1 MSTIMARW
9 SAIKAALPVEGERI
23 IACVNEARAI
33 IKKQCGQ
40 ELPEV
45 VRWEGVM
52 ISTYFKP
59 VVDILASTYYVH
71 LLALSP
77 EKHLNVPLRCAEEA
91 LKIATSITTGT
102 IIEAWENNQ

>member
-1 MSTIMARW
+1 MVRW
-9 SAIKAALPVEGERI
+9 SAIKTALPVEGERI

-33 IKKQCGQ
+33 IKQQCGQ

-52 ISTYFKP
+52 ISISTYFKP
-59 VVDILASTYYVH
+59 VVDILATTYYVH
-71 LLALSP
+71 LLAVSP
-77 EKHLNVPLRCAEEA
+77 EKHLNVPLRRAEEA
-91 LKIATSITTGT
+91 LQIATSITTGT

>member
-9 SAIKAALPVEGERI
+9 SAIKTALPVEGERI

-33 IKKQCGQ
+33 IKQQCGQ

-52 ISTYFKP
+52 ISNFKP
-59 VVDILASTYYVH
+59 VVDILATTYYVH
-71 LLALSP
+71 LLAVSP
-77 EKHLNVPLRCAEEA
+77 EKHLNVPLRRAEEA
-91 LKIATSITTGT
+91 LQIATSITTGT